1 MEDEAPFFMVR
12 CLKEGALNN
21 VSGCFVFHDCYN
33 VNDKDV
39 DEFDKKFPYKKK
51 EVREGQLDS

>member
-1 MEDEAPFFMVR
+1 MPLD
-12 CLKEGALNN
+12 N
-21 VSGCFVFHDCYN
+21 VSGCFIFNDCYN